1 MLPYILPALLAG
13 HGLAH
18 ISGFVASFSSRDM
31 DYRLDRP
38 WIFSGKVYLNRGLG
52 RIFGLLWLI
61 AAFILILT
69 AAVLL
74 IHTIWWTALALA
86 GAVVSLAAI
95 VPFWHTV
102 PPGAKIGAAFDLV
115 ILVGVIG
122 WSEKL
127 LTLTS

>member
-1 MLPYILPALLAG
+1 MLQYILPALLAG

-18 ISGFVASFSSRDM
+18 ISGFVASFSSKDM
-31 DYRLDRP
+31 DYRVDHP
-38 WIFSGKVYLNRGLG
+38 WIFSGHLYLNQGLG

-74 IHTIWWTALALA
+74 IHTVWWTALALA

-102 PPGAKIGAAFDLV
+102 PPGAKIGAAFDLI
-115 ILVGVIG
+115 ILSAVIG
-122 WSEKL
+122 WSDRL
-127 LTLTS
+127 LYLTS